1 MTQTGRAVV
10 AGHLCVDV
18 IPDLTGITPENFQAM
33 FVPGRLLTT
42 GPATYATG
50 GAVSNTGLALH
61 RLGIDTQL
69 MGKIGDDLF
78 GQAIQH
84 LVSRF
89 DPGLADGLVIDPAV
103 SSSYTIVISPPG
115 IDRIFLHCPGANDT
129 FNVEDVR
136 YDLVSKADLFH
147 FGYPPLMKL
156 MFADG
161 GSQLS
166 EIFRR
171 AKATGATTSLDMAL
185 PDRAAAA
192 GRADW
197 PGLIAKTLPYV
208 DIFLPS
214 IEEILFMLRRK
225 TYEELCRQIG
235 SPHFLPLVTP
245 ELLSDLSRDLLG
257 LGAKIIGLKLGD
269 RGLYLRTADRVTL
282 AGLGRAAPAH
292 LDEWANREMWAPC
305 FKTTVVGTTG
315 SGDATIAG
323 FLAGL
328 LRELTPAQALTAAVA
343 VGACNIEAADALGG
357 LRPWEETMDRVAAGW
372 ERHHLSLD
380 APGWQFDQ
388 SQQLWRWA

>member
-1 MTQTGRAVV
+1 MAQTGRAVV

-18 IPDLTGITPENFQAM
+18 IPDLSGISPENFWAM

-42 GPATYATG
+42 GPVTYATG

-61 RLGIDTQL
+61 RLGIDTRL
-69 MGKIGDDLF
+69 MGKIGADLF
-78 GQAIQH
+78 GQAIRQI
-84 LVSRF
+84 VSRF
-89 DPGLADGLVIDPAV
+89 EPGLAEGLIVDPAA

-115 IDRIFLHCPGANDT
+115 VDRIFLHCPGPNDT
-129 FNVEDVR
+129 FTVEDVR
-136 YDLVSKADLFH
+136 YDLVAGADLFH

-156 MFADG
+156 MFAAG
-161 GSQLS
+161 GSRLA

-197 PGLIAKTLPYV
+197 PGLIGKTLPYV

-225 TYEELCRQIG
+225 TYEALSRQQG
-235 SPHFLPLVTP
+235 SPDILPLVTP
-245 ELLSDLSRDLLG
+245 QLLSDLSRDLLE
-257 LGAKIIGLKLGD
+257 LGAKIVGLKLGD
-269 RGLYLRTADRVTL
+269 RGLYLRTADRTAL
-282 AGLGRAAPAH
+282 AGLGRAAPAN
-292 LDEWANREMWAPC
+292 LDRWAGQELWAPC
-305 FKTTVVGTTG
+305 FKVPVVGTTG
-315 SGDATIAG
+315 AGDATIAG

-328 LRELTPAQALTAAVA
+328 LRNLPPEEAVTAAVA

-357 LRPWEETMDRVAAGW
+357 LRSWEETLERVEAGW
-372 ERHHLSLD
+372 ERHRLRLD
-380 APGWQFDQ
+380 APGWEFDD
-388 SQQLWRWA
+388 SRQLWRKP

>member
-1 MTQTGRAVV
+1 MAQTGRAVV

-18 IPDLTGITPENFQAM
+18 IPDLSGISPDNFQAM

-42 GPATYATG
+42 GPVTYATG

-69 MGKIGDDLF
+69 MGKIGADLF
-78 GQAIQH
+78 GQAIEQI
-84 LVSRF
+84 VSRF
-89 DPGLADGLVIDPAV
+89 DPGLAEGLIVDPAA

-115 IDRIFLHCPGANDT
+115 VDRIFLHCPGPNDT
-129 FNVEDVR
+129 FIVEDVR
-136 YDLVSKADLFH
+136 YDLVAGADLFH

-161 GSQLS
+161 GSRLA

-171 AKATGATTSLDMAL
+171 AKATGVTTSLDMAL

-197 PGLIAKTLPYV
+197 PGLIGKTLPFV

-214 IEEILFMLRRK
+214 IEEILFMLRRE
-225 TYEELCRQIG
+225 TYEALSRQLG
-235 SPHFLPLVTP
+235 SPDILPLVTP
-245 ELLSDLSRDLLG
+245 ELLSDLSRELVG
-257 LGAKIIGLKLGD
+257 LGAKIVGLKLGD
-269 RGLYLRTADRVTL
+269 RGLYLRTADRAAL
-282 AGLGRAAPAH
+282 AGLGRAAPTN
-292 LDEWANREMWAPC
+292 LNRWANQELWAPC
-305 FKTTVVGTTG
+305 FKVPVVGTTG
-315 SGDATIAG
+315 AGDATIAG

-328 LRELTPAQALTAAVA
+328 LRDLPPEEAVTAAVA

-357 LRPWEETMDRVAAGW
+357 LRSWEETLERVAAGW
-372 ERHHLSLD
+372 ERHRLALD
-380 APGWQFDQ
+380 AAGWEFDG
-388 SQQLWRWA
+388 SRQLWRRQ